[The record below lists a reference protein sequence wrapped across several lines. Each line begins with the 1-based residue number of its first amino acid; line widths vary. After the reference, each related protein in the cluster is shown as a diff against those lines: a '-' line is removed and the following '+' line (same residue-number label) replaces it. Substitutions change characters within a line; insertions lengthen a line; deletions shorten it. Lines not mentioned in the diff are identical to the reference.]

1 MFIDRFGKEFL
12 INNCIISKDCKTPEK
27 DIFEKIEEAD
37 EYEVNQYFFDKK
49 LSYSV
54 LSSYAKK
61 MLSINQIRKFSLFIS
76 KMSDKEKLR
85 FISDAGDNIE
95 YIAYVVCNIE
105 SDEIK
110 KKVYDEI
117 EENLDI
123 EEKVL
128 IVQSF
133 ENEAIKVEYFN
144 DYIDQI
150 LEHDNFLLDNIDDFQ
165 LSDNY
170 IILSEKV
177 LDSLVDSDNLYY
189 FFNNLKTCVNLKYEY
204 IKDFSKTEIED
215 IIIDNGENLNQQ
227 DYIEIFKTKKL
238 DDKTIINVLESNWE
252 SGFNLAKND
261 EQLRITE
268 YMTETLRVFGL
279 LCIKDIDKKLEFL
292 DNHVDDYTAP
302 EITEVLKDVGD
313 SNLMLSL
320 AKKYEL
326 TKYYYYDLV
335 MLCDDD
341 KIYECI
347 ENEEDIDE
355 DDLVILLTSLYDIP
369 RAFKYVENIDKYTA
383 IDKLR
388 ILSSLETDLAENP
401 DEIKEL
407 KINFLKTNKTDILN
421 NLKDEND
428 FKDFMTFIRDFEEFD
443 EQNEYIE
450 DFKNSIP
457 DFDDDDAESR

>member
-1 MFIDRFGKEFL
+1 M
-12 INNCIISKDCKTPEK
+12 
-27 DIFEKIEEAD
+27 
-37 EYEVNQYFFDKK
+37 
-49 LSYSV
+49 
-54 LSSYAKK
+54 
-61 MLSINQIRKFSLFIS
+61 
-76 KMSDKEKLR
+76 
-85 FISDAGDNIE
+85 
-95 YIAYVVCNIE
+95 
-105 SDEIK
+105 
-110 KKVYDEI
+110 
-117 EENLDI
+117 
-123 EEKVL
+123 
-128 IVQSF
+128 
-133 ENEAIKVEYFN
+133 
-144 DYIDQI
+144 
-150 LEHDNFLLDNIDDFQ
+150 
-165 LSDNY
+165 
-170 IILSEKV
+170 
-177 LDSLVDSDNLYY
+177 
-189 FFNNLKTCVNLKYEY
+189 KTCVNLKYEY